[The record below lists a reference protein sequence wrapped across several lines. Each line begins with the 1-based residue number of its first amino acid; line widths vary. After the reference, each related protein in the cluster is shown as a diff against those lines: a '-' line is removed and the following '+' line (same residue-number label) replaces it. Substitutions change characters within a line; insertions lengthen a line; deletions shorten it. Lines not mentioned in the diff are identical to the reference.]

1 MRGQNNS
8 QKHKSFRKFVTMKKV
23 LTFALAILI
32 NATLMAQTDSL
43 YTLSFT
49 DISGNEVR
57 LEQFSGKKILF
68 VNVASECG
76 FTGQY
81 EELQQLHEAHGDQVV
96 LIGFPCNQFGGQEP
110 GSAEEIQSFC
120 KKNYGVTFLMAS
132 KVDVKGDNQHPIYQW
147 LTTEALNH
155 SEDSTVKWNFEKF
168 LVDENGN
175 FVAHFRSQVNPM
187 SDKIISLL

>member
-1 MRGQNNS
+1 
-8 QKHKSFRKFVTMKKV
+8 
-23 LTFALAILI
+23 
-32 NATLMAQTDSL
+32 MAQTDSL

-49 DISGNEVR
+49 DIEGNEVQ
-57 LEQFSGKKILF
+57 LEQFRGKKILF

-81 EELQQLHEAHGDQVV
+81 EELQQLHEAYGDKVT

-110 GSAEEIQSFC
+110 GSEEEIQSFC

-132 KVDVKGDNQHPIYQW
+132 KIDVKGENQHPIYTW
-147 LTTEALNH
+147 LTNEAMNGE
-155 SEDSTVKWNFEKF
+155 EDSTVRWNFEKF

-175 FVAHFRSQVNPM
+175 FVGHFRSQVKPM
-187 SDKIISLL
+187 SEKITGEL